1 MEWDV
6 VAWWERDHGMF
17 GASREGKVESSGLRQ
32 GKELNRG
39 LVNKHSA
46 QTGRGDN
53 LLMTDG

>member
-6 VAWWERDHGMF
+6 VAWWERDRGMF

-46 QTGRGDN
+46 QTGQW
-53 LLMTDG
+53 